1 VTRLRYTILT
11 FSVVLFSVALGV
23 ALGGGVLQGPV
34 QGTLRSQVEAVSDNG
49 SDQVALLRQ
58 NRALQDTERF
68 DRGFAQALSGDLL
81 DGRLAGSST
90 VVLAFPG
97 VPAGTTQAVT
107 GDIDEAGGSVTTTL
121 QVGRQLVDPTA
132 RPLVDELSR
141 RLLEDLDDVD
151 VPDDASVYTRTGM
164 VLSRALVT
172 TSEDGEPMDDQARS
186 VFNTLT
192 TAKLLSGAEP
202 DQRAGSVV
210 VLLPQATPQQAA
222 SGGRGLILTE
232 MLAAVDEASDGVVVA
247 GPPSSAAP
255 QGLLAYVRTSASTAE
270 DVSTVDS
277 VGARAGQL
285 VTVLALAEQVGGAVG
300 HYGVAAGADALLPAD
315 QLTP

>member
-11 FSVVLFSVALGV
+11 FSVVLFSLALGI
-23 ALGGGVLQGPV
+23 ALGGGPLQGPV

-49 SDQVALLRQ
+49 SDEVALMRQ
-58 NRALQDTERF
+58 NRALQATARF

-81 DGRLAGSST
+81 DDQLGSSST
-90 VVLAFPG
+90 VVLALPG
-97 VPAGTTQAVT
+97 VPAALTKAVT
-107 GDIDEAGGSVTTTL
+107 DDLAEAGGSVTTTL
-121 QVGRQLVDPTA
+121 QVGQQLVEPTA
-132 RPLVDELSR
+132 RPLVDELSK

-151 VPDDASVYTRTGM
+151 VPDDASAYTRTGA

-172 TSEDGEPMDDQARS
+172 SSEGGEPMDDPARS

-192 TAKLLSGAEP
+192 TAKLLHGAEP
-202 DQRAGSVV
+202 DQRANSVV
-210 VLLPQATPQQAA
+210 VLLPETTHRQVA

-232 MLAAVDEASDGVVVA
+232 LLAALDEASDGVLVA

-255 QGLLAYVRTSASTAE
+255 RGLLAYVRTSASTAE

-277 VGARAGQL
+277 VGSRAGQL
-285 VTVLALAEQVGGAVG
+285 VTVLALAEQVGGDVG
-300 HYGVAAGADALLPAD
+300 HYGVADGADSLLPED
-315 QLTP
+315 ELNP